1 MFETRISKK
10 AHIHRSASVGP
21 YSIIEDDVEIGARTV
36 IGSHAVIRNGSRIGK
51 DNRIYAGVQIGTDPQ
66 DYNFRGWR
74 SQCVIG
80 DRNIIREY
88 ATISR
93 ATGRGKTTSVGNG
106 NFIMTYVHIA
116 HNNLIGDDT
125 IIASGA
131 QLGGYVTIG
140 DYAVVGGLAG
150 VHQRCRI
157 GRCAMLGAKSYLNQD
172 LPPYLLA
179 RGNRARIYGVNVRGL
194 RKRNFTWMEIEQIK
208 RIYAFIRDHPLNR
221 PEHIRRLK
229 KEFSGPRL
237 GEIVV
242 FIGGTRRGILSY

>member
-1 MFETRISKK
+1 MPENRVSPRAK
-10 AHIHRSASVGP
+10 IHRSVAVGP
-21 YSIIEDDVEIGARTV
+21 YAVIEDDVEIGAGTV
-36 IGSHAVIRNGSRIGK
+36 IGSHAVIRNGSRIGRH
-51 DNRIYAGVQIGTDPQ
+51 NGIHAGVHIGADPQ
-66 DYNFRGWR
+66 DYHFRGEK

-80 DRNIIREY
+80 DRNVIREY

-93 ATGRGKTTSVGNG
+93 ATGRGKATIVGNG

-150 VHQRCRI
+150 IHQRCRI

-179 RGNRARIYGVNVRGL
+179 RGNRARVYGVNVRGL

-208 RIYAFIRDHPLNR
+208 RIYTFVRDCPLNR
-221 PEHIRRLK
+221 PAYIRRLK
-229 KEFSGPRL
+229 KELSGPRL
-237 GEIVV
+237 GEILA
-242 FIGGTRRGILSY
+242 FFGGTSRGILSY